1 MLGKIPGPPVI
12 CSQQKTGNSTS
23 SSCSFLQETNKMG
36 KNPDL
41 ETEEGVCWEKSTEAH
56 GFQAHKQDTAQTGT
70 RK

>member
-1 MLGKIPGPPVI
+1 
-12 CSQQKTGNSTS
+12 
-23 SSCSFLQETNKMG
+23 MG

-70 RK
+70 RKWARAQATAAPAGI